1 MINKQLKAMYE
12 AVMKR
17 GGPKGV
23 ITQSIVDEYHK
34 MVKEESEP
42 ELETKKIHISF
53 LKKGKINTYKV
64 NSLEDYKKK
73 REKKEGLKNL
83 FLEEIGDSKTSS
95 KEMLQNLINALEK
108 SGIKIKGKPE
118 KKKKEKDNK

>member
-1 MINKQLKAMYE
+1 MYE

-83 FLEEIGDSKTSS
+83 FLEKIGDEGTNRE
-95 KEMLQNLINALEK
+95 EMKKNLIRVLKKN
-108 SGIKIKGKPE
+108 GWKIKK
-118 KKKKEKDNK
+118 

>member
-1 MINKQLKAMYE
+1 MSWWALKDLNPQPRRPKSNMIHKQLKAMYE

-42 ELETKKIHISF
+42 ELETKKIRISF
-53 LKKGKINTYKV
+53 LKK
-64 NSLEDYKKK
+64 KK
-73 REKKEGLKNL
+73 
-83 FLEEIGDSKTSS
+83 TH
-95 KEMLQNLINALEK
+95 
-108 SGIKIKGKPE
+108 
-118 KKKKEKDNK
+118 